1 MSNFSKAFRI
11 LLESSFIAKVL
22 RTNLTKKPITGD
34 PKIDH
39 DLFELFDR
47 NAERSAY
54 SFVATLFVI
63 AQGMGFSEWT
73 DFWYDMGSR
82 IYGTGDDNLIDFE

>member
-1 MSNFSKAFRI
+1 MSNFTKAFRI

-34 PKIDH
+34 PDIDR
-39 DLFELFDR
+39 DLFQLFER

-63 AQGMGFSEWT
+63 AQGIGFSEWT

-82 IYGTGDDNLIDFE
+82 IYGTDDNDLIDFK